1 MPLLKAGRCVEQAG
15 LQEKLEGAIVGRLG
29 LEGLLFAAVLGGR
42 D

>member
-15 LQEKLEGAIVGRLG
+15 LQEKFEGAIVGKLG
-29 LEGLLFAAVLGGR
+29 LEGLLFGAVLGGG